1 MRAGECVAFSNIA
14 ADTDPFVLR
23 GGRYGVEV
31 AGDFSADGSS
41 VTLER
46 QAGDGSTY
54 VTCLAGF
61 TANGYATVDLP
72 PGTYRVA
79 ITAAVAVYAD
89 IQRVPGE

>member
-1 MRAGECVAFSNIA
+1 MRAGENVSFSNIS

-31 AGDFSADGSS
+31 AGDFSADGST

-46 QAGDGSTY
+46 QAGDGSY
-54 VTCLAGF
+54 VTCLTGF
-61 TANGYATVDLP
+61 TAAGYATVDLP

-79 ITAAVAVYAD
+79 VDTATAVYAD
-89 IQRVPGE
+89 VQRIPGE